1 MAIVGLKDVVYCIM
15 TDEENEI
22 YSIEVKKLAGAI
34 DMSIQPSVDVAEL
47 YADDGLDESA
57 SEFSKAS
64 ISFQIKDIPTEA
76 KCELLGHTYTKFG
89 GAVKKGTDQAPYV
102 AIGFKSK
109 LSKGGYRYK
118 WLTKVK
124 FTLPDEAHKTKGEK
138 LEFQTPTI
146 NGTAMR
152 RKRDEVWE
160 DERDTTNALFTKEKQ
175 SIYFDK
181 PYELDF
187 DEETIEAEVT
197 NE

>member
-15 TDEENEI
+15 TDEEAET
-22 YSIEVKKLAGAI
+22 YSEEVKTLAGAI

-47 YADDGLDESA
+47 YADDGLDESV
-57 SEFSKAS
+57 SEFSKAA
-64 ISFQIKDIPTEA
+64 IAFQLKDIPTEV
-76 KCELLGHTYTKFG
+76 KCDLLGHTYSKFG

-102 AIGFKSK
+102 AIGFKSR
-109 LSKGGYRYK
+109 LSKGGYRFK

-124 FTLPDEAHKTKGEK
+124 FTLPDESHKTKGEK

-160 DERDTTNALFTKEKQ
+160 DERDTTNTLFTEAKQ
-175 SIYFDK
+175 QAYFNK
-181 PYELDF
+181 PYELEF
-187 DEETIEAEVT
+187 DEETQSVT
-197 NE
+197 E

>member
-15 TDEENEI
+15 TDEEAET
-22 YSIEVKKLAGAI
+22 YSEEVKTLAGAI

-47 YADDGLDESA
+47 YADDGLDESV
-57 SEFSKAS
+57 SEFSKAT
-64 ISFQIKDIPTEA
+64 IAFQVKDIPTEV
-76 KCELLGHTYTKFG
+76 KCDLLGHTYSKFG

-102 AIGFKSK
+102 AIGFKSR
-109 LSKGGYRYK
+109 LSKGGYRFK

-124 FTLPDEAHKTKGEK
+124 FTLPDESHKTKGEK

-160 DERDTTNALFTKEKQ
+160 DERDTTNTLFTEAKQ
-175 SIYFDK
+175 QSYFNK
-181 PYELDF
+181 PYELEF
-187 DEETIEAEVT
+187 DEETQSVT
-197 NE
+197 E